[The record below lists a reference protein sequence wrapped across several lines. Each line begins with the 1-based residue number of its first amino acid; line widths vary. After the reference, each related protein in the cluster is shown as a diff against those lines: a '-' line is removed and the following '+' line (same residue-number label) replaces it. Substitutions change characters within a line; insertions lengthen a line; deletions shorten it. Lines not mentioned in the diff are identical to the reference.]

1 MPEFQDADFLFF
13 FGAGASA
20 PFGIPTMKQ
29 FVIDFERE
37 MGIRGPNT
45 SDSAVALSNTY
56 TAIKNALETKLGVGH
71 VDLEAI
77 FSVIDGII
85 NYSPDRLGLLAL
97 YLLTK
102 SREPS
107 ELDIQVCK
115 LLREKFQSFVRAK
128 CLIPE
133 EENKR
138 DHISRVY
145 HDFFNRLLLEFSGGR
160 DVRDGHY
167 WSDRWAM
174 FTTNYD
180 TCLEYYWR
188 QVTSIGIDT
197 GFDSNPRVARTILN
211 AKKLLSEGSE
221 LQLFKLHGSV
231 NWLIEAGTGLIME
244 TEMETARSHYGRRI
258 QGEAMIYPIAEKELY
273 LDPYISM
280 LLRLNRELENKRV
293 WVVIGYSFNDPII
306 REIFQRKSRA
316 EKKLILVHPEAT
328 KVREGRLTPI
338 RSEIE
343 MVEKRFGEEGTFRQV
358 DHQII
363 HKLKENPKYSWQ
375 ETPLK

>member
-167 WSDRWAM
+167 W
-174 FTTNYD
+174 
-180 TCLEYYWR
+180 
-188 QVTSIGIDT
+188 
-197 GFDSNPRVARTILN
+197 
-211 AKKLLSEGSE
+211 
-221 LQLFKLHGSV
+221 H
-231 NWLIEAGTGLIME
+231 
-244 TEMETARSHYGRRI
+244 
-258 QGEAMIYPIAEKELY
+258 
-273 LDPYISM
+273 
-280 LLRLNRELENKRV
+280 
-293 WVVIGYSFNDPII
+293 
-306 REIFQRKSRA
+306 
-316 EKKLILVHPEAT
+316 
-328 KVREGRLTPI
+328 
-338 RSEIE
+338 
-343 MVEKRFGEEGTFRQV
+343 
-358 DHQII
+358 
-363 HKLKENPKYSWQ
+363 
-375 ETPLK
+375 